1 MWLLLYK
8 IGDEQTGSLG
18 GLGKLGEVL
27 PEELELSFN
36 LEIGYPFKKCI
47 QLCFGYVIE
56 FLMLIREMAFIFH
69 KSKEAKTR
77 ETLKKLSK
85 TIN

>member
-36 LEIGYPFKKCI
+36 LEIGYP
-47 QLCFGYVIE
+47 
-56 FLMLIREMAFIFH
+56 
-69 KSKEAKTR
+69 
-77 ETLKKLSK
+77 LK
-85 TIN
+85 NVFNCAMDM

>member
-1 MWLLLYK
+1 MKICYAMTELISHSFVQIGYNKEKSSFSTNGKVMWLLLYK

-36 LEIGYPFKKCI
+36 LEIGYPLKKCI
-47 QLCFGYVIE
+47 QLCCRYV
-56 FLMLIREMAFIFH
+56 
-69 KSKEAKTR
+69 T
-77 ETLKKLSK
+77 
-85 TIN
+85 

>member
-36 LEIGYPFKKCI
+36 LEIGYPVKKCI
-47 QLCFGYVIE
+47 QLCFGYVID
-56 FLMLIREMAFIFH
+56 FFMSIQLLLVH
-69 KSKEAKTR
+69 D
-77 ETLKKLSK
+77 
-85 TIN
+85 